1 MNAVVI
7 GKRTTIGA
15 ALTSVALVLGKFW
28 PEYLD
33 TFVEASIPVTFIVQ
47 VWIAHQFGVTT
58 KEDPNENP

>member
-1 MNAVVI
+1 MNEVVI

-47 VWIAHQFGVTT
+47 VWVANKFGVTAP
-58 KEDPNENP
+58 K